1 MDPSSELVRP
11 REAHDGD
18 ERAFELVRLREAQD
32 GDERAFEDLVGGRRV
47 ELRAH
52 CYRILASLDDAD
64 DAVQET
70 LVRAWKSLGRFEARS
85 SVRTWLFAIATN
97 AALDIATKRNRR
109 ELPID
114 VEPGTEEGAL
124 SRERLGE
131 NRWVGPHPTGE
142 LDSSFSLLE
151 DRYIARENV
160 ELAFITVL
168 QFLPARQRAAFL
180 LREVLGFS
188 AVESAQSLEM
198 TVSAANSAL
207 QRARARVNA
216 LVPKVSQQAELRAL
230 GDAATKE
237 LASQYSRAI
246 ERGDI
251 EALLDVLT
259 EDATWSMPP
268 FASTYRGHHD
278 VAAFLQD
285 SVFPERWR
293 HLTAEANGQLAVAGY
308 LFDVGRDCYVAA
320 ALDVLELRNGRVAA
334 MTGFLTDAA
343 FAPEELA
350 TYPASRGLFLRSGLP
365 PQLGK

>member
-1 MDPSSELVRP
+1 MTRTMDRSSEL
-11 REAHDGD
+11 
-18 ERAFELVRLREAQD
+18 LRLQEAQD

-70 LVRAWKSLGRFEARS
+70 LVRAWRGLGRFEARS

-114 VEPGTEEGAL
+114 VEPGGEDGDR
-124 SRERLGE
+124 SPERLGE
-131 NRWVGPHPTGE
+131 NRWVGPYPTADM
-142 LDSSFSLLE
+142 DSSIPLLE

-160 ELAFITVL
+160 ELAFINVL

-188 AVESAQSLEM
+188 AVETATALEL
-198 TVSAANSAL
+198 TVAAVNSSL
-207 QRARARVNA
+207 QRARTRVNELA
-216 LVPKVSQQAELRAL
+216 PKVSQQAELRAL
-230 GDAATKE
+230 GDTAAKA

-251 EALLDVLT
+251 GALLALLT

-268 FASTYRGHHD
+268 FASTFRGHHD

-308 LFDVGRDCYVAA
+308 LLDESRDCYVAA

-334 MTGFLTDAA
+334 VTGFLTDAA
-343 FAPEELA
+343 FASEELGM
-350 TYPASRGLFLRSGLP
+350 YPASRGLFQRLGLP
-365 PQLGK
+365 AQLAR

>member
-1 MDPSSELVRP
+1 MDPSSELVK
-11 REAHDGD
+11 
-18 ERAFELVRLREAQD
+18 LREAQD
-32 GDERAFEDLVGGRRV
+32 GNERAFEDLVGGRRV

-97 AALDIATKRNRR
+97 ASLDIATKRNRR

-114 VEPGTEEGAL
+114 VEQGAEDGDL

-131 NRWVGPHPTGE
+131 LRWGGPYPTAD
-142 LDSSFSLLE
+142 LDSSFSPIE
-151 DRYIARENV
+151 DRYIVRENV
-160 ELAFITVL
+160 ELAYVTVL

-188 AVESAQSLEM
+188 AVETAQALDV
-198 TVSAANSAL
+198 TVFAVNSSL
-207 QRARARVNA
+207 QRARAHVNA
-216 LVPKVSQQAELRAL
+216 LAPKVSQHAELRAL
-230 GDAATKE
+230 GGAATKE
-237 LASQYSRAI
+237 LASKYSRAI
-246 ERGDI
+246 ETGDI
-251 EALLDVLT
+251 GSLLDLLT

-278 VAAFLQD
+278 VAAFLED

-293 HLTAEANGQLAVAGY
+293 HLTAEANGQLAIAGY
-308 LFDVGRDCYVAA
+308 LLDVERDCYVAA

-334 MTGFLTDAA
+334 VTGFLTDAA
-343 FAPEELA
+343 FTREELA
-350 TYPASRGLFLRSGLP
+350 KYSASGGLFLRLGLP
-365 PQLGK
+365 PQLEK